1 MQERHL
7 VRQTGLRAD
16 SGLTIRWR
24 AGRPYWADRCGI
36 GLRFDAVRAAL
47 PWRAL
52 LAIPEG
58 IGRALTAAIAVRY
71 HVAEAL
77 LRLARRWRIGRW
89 RQLHGG
95 AALLRAAKVEH
106 LVGELHLHAVGD
118 LRGGRR
124 RQVDTTMRS
133 TTQFRSSALAAHRPR
148 RSRAVLFGLAVLG
161 IHTVTFTVSINNFT
175 HFNANTPQGQ
185 IELGP
190 NVRQFSFRNGPSGQL
205 ESFAL
210 QACSKNLFS
219 SRCTAWAT
227 FTHTPQ

>member
-1 MQERHL
+1 M
-7 VRQTGLRAD
+7 
-16 SGLTIRWR
+16 
-24 AGRPYWADRCGI
+24 
-36 GLRFDAVRAAL
+36 
-47 PWRAL
+47 
-52 LAIPEG
+52 
-58 IGRALTAAIAVRY
+58 
-71 HVAEAL
+71 
-77 LRLARRWRIGRW
+77 
-89 RQLHGG
+89 
-95 AALLRAAKVEH
+95 
-106 LVGELHLHAVGD
+106 
-118 LRGGRR
+118 
-124 RQVDTTMRS
+124 
-133 TTQFRSSALAAHRPR
+133 
-148 RSRAVLFGLAVLG
+148 LG